1 MAEKPAAHEHPEL
14 RRKGALLL
22 VNIETTAF
30 LKYNI

>member
-1 MAEKPAAHEHPEL
+1 MAEKIKAHEHPGL

-30 LKYNI
+30 LKYNV